1 MAQAVDVED
10 GHEIIQIVVRPEG
23 QCLPNGAFPRLTIS
37 QKAEHPVAGASE
49 KLFRTLPG
57 SLQGHSSKYI
67 SWREA
72 KEQTEAAASDHQV
85 PKTIFL
91 VHPVQTRQLRKH
103 SFKS

>member
-10 GHEIIQIVVRPEG
+10 GHEIIQIVVRTEG

-37 QKAEHPVAGASE
+37 QKAEHPVAGEGE
-49 KLFRTLPG
+49 KKFRTLLG
-57 SLQGHSSKYI
+57 SLQGHSSKII

-91 VHPVQTRQLRKH
+91 VHPVPTQQLRKQL
-103 SFKS
+103 